1 MDKFF
6 FTALRTAQGQKQK
19 TSEIQVGGTKENS
32 PPPLGRKEGNKW
44 KAKEILSS
52 QGCQPV
58 QRTKKPNN
66 KLFGKSCGL
75 RCTHTAYWD
84 KGDKCRI
91 MRPRAP
97 TVYWESWEKR
107 ICPGTQARR
116 QKQNH
121 AAQAC
126 GPFKG
131 VRTPY
136 KLNLFGDFF
145 VGMISSITKQ
155 PSSLAAWHTQGI
167 PMTAPRSLAAWHTH
181 GIPMTAPPPL
191 RGASRLP

>member
-19 TSEIQVGGTKENS
+19 TSEIQVGMTKENY
-32 PPPLGRKEGNKW
+32 PPPFGRKEGNKW
-44 KAKEILSS
+44 KAKEIVSS

-91 MRPRAP
+91 MRQRPQCTGRAGRKGYAQERKPGDRSKIMRPR
-97 TVYWESWEKR
+97 
-107 ICPGTQARR
+107 
-116 QKQNH
+116 H
-121 AAQAC
+121 AARSKEYE
-126 GPFKG
+126 P
-131 VRTPY
+131 
-136 KLNLFGDFF
+136 
-145 VGMISSITKQ
+145 
-155 PSSLAAWHTQGI
+155 HT
-167 PMTAPRSLAAWHTH
+167 S
-181 GIPMTAPPPL
+181 
-191 RGASRLP
+191 